1 MATSRTRR
9 ALVAGAAALA
19 IGAAA
24 AAQQRPESLLPP
36 GFGDNA
42 PTPVPSPSTS
52 PAAPG
57 APAAG
62 TAPAPAP
69 RVTATT
75 PAGPLPPL
83 PPLVMPSPTPSA
95 TPAAPRYEMPAFAR
109 RSLAQVGPSD
119 SFAADA
125 FAGADGRYVE
135 RLMRQLSAPIASRW
149 LSIALRR
156 LLAAELV
163 TPAHVNGADFAA
175 ERAWLLLRMGES
187 VTARAV
193 AQSVDADRVT
203 PKLRQIWMQTALATA
218 DPGALC
224 PLAAGAGDS
233 ERGWIV
239 ARAMCAGLTGTA
251 RTQPLLA
258 EIRRRRVASGID
270 LQLAQKVMGA
280 GLNSRQA
287 ITIEWAPVTELTAW
301 RFGLATATGVP
312 IPAELYATVGSQ
324 VTGWRALAPA
334 IPLGERAA
342 VADRAAAMGTLSSAA
357 LVDLY
362 AALGDAEEVPAP
374 FARAANDLRDAY
386 VGDSLD
392 TRLGAMTRLWDSA
405 ETPAARY
412 GRLILTAR
420 AAARLLPAGE
430 VEQADRLIASMLSA
444 GLDRT
449 AQRWRAHVRA
459 GGDAWAMLLLAD
471 PDGGAR
477 GVSAADYAPGGAN
490 AERKKQLFFAA
501 LAGLGDVPAADL
513 AEAGERFG
521 VPVATA
527 NNWTRALDRAVAVR
541 QQGTVV
547 LLAAVGL
554 QANGWGGVPPAALY
568 RVVAALRAVGLDGE
582 ARMIAAEAIARL

>member
-24 AAQQRPESLLPP
+24 AAQQSPESLLPP

-42 PTPVPSPSTS
+42 PTPTPSPAPSAAAAAS
-52 PAAPG
+52 AAPG
-57 APAAG
+57 AVPA
-62 TAPAPAP
+62 TAP

-83 PPLVMPSPTPSA
+83 PPLSMPTPGA
-95 TPAAPRYEMPAFAR
+95 TPTPAAPRYEMPAFAR
-109 RSLAQVGPSD
+109 RSLGQLGPSD

-125 FAGADGRYVE
+125 FAGADGRYLE
-135 RLMRQLSAPIASRW
+135 RLMRRLSAPLPSRW
-149 LSIALRR
+149 LQITLRR

-193 AQSVDADRVT
+193 AQSVDLDRVT
-203 PKLRQIWMQTALATA
+203 PKLRQVWMQAALASA
-218 DPGALC
+218 DPAALC
-224 PLAAGAGDS
+224 ALAPGAGDS

-239 ARAMCAGLTGTA
+239 ARAMCAGLTGTGK
-251 RTQPLLA
+251 TQPLLA
-258 EIRRRRVASGID
+258 DIRRRRVATGID

-280 GLNSRQA
+280 GLDSRQA
-287 ITIEWAPVTELTAW
+287 ITIEWAPVTQLTAW
-301 RFGLATATGVP
+301 RFGLATATGVAV
-312 IPAELYATVGSQ
+312 PADLYDTVGPQ
-324 VTGWRALAPA
+324 VTAWRALAPA
-334 IPLGERAA
+334 IPLAERAA
-342 VADRAAAMGTLSSAA
+342 VADRAAAMGALSSAA

-362 AALGDAEEVPAP
+362 SALADGDDVPAP
-374 FARAANDLRDAY
+374 LARTANDLRDAY

-392 TRLGAMTRLWDSA
+392 TRLGAMARLWDAA

-430 VEQADRLIASMLSA
+430 VEQADRLVASMLSA

-449 AQRWRAHVRA
+449 AQRWRGHVRA
-459 GGDAWAMLLLAD
+459 GSDAWAMLLLAD

-477 GVSAADYAPGGAN
+477 GANPRDYAPSGAN

-501 LAGLGDVPAADL
+501 LAGLGEVPAADL
-513 AEAGERFG
+513 ADEGERFG
-521 VPVATA
+521 VPVTRADS
-527 NNWTRALDRAVAVR
+527 WTRALDRAVAAR
-541 QQGTVV
+541 QQGTVL

-554 QANGWGGVPPAALY
+554 QARGWETVPAASLY

>member
-24 AAQQRPESLLPP
+24 AAQQSPESLLPP

-42 PTPVPSPSTS
+42 PTPTPSPAPSAAA
-52 PAAPG
+52 PAPG
-57 APAAG
+57 APGA
-62 TAPAPAP
+62 TPATAP

-75 PAGPLPPL
+75 PAGPLPPSA
-83 PPLVMPSPTPSA
+83 MPSPGASP

-109 RSLAQVGPSD
+109 RSLAQLGPSD

-125 FAGADGRYVE
+125 FAGTDGRYLE
-135 RLMRQLSAPIASRW
+135 RLMRRLSAPLPSRW
-149 LSIALRR
+149 LQIALRR

-193 AQSVDADRVT
+193 AQSVDLDRVT
-203 PKLRQIWMQTALATA
+203 PKLRQVWMQAALATA
-218 DPGALC
+218 DPAALC
-224 PLAAGAGDS
+224 ALAPGAGDS

-239 ARAMCAGLTGTA
+239 ARAMCAGLTGTGK
-251 RTQPLLA
+251 TQPLLA
-258 EIRRRRVASGID
+258 DIRRRRVASGID

-280 GLNSRQA
+280 GLDSRQA
-287 ITIEWAPVTELTAW
+287 ITIEWAPVTQLTAW
-301 RFGLATATGVP
+301 RFGLATATGVAVP
-312 IPAELYATVGSQ
+312 SELYDTVGPQ
-324 VTGWRALAPA
+324 VTAWRALAPA
-334 IPLGERAA
+334 IPLAERAA
-342 VADRAAAMGTLSSAA
+342 VADRAAAMGALSSAA

-362 AALGDAEEVPAP
+362 SALADGDDVPAP
-374 FARAANDLRDAY
+374 LARTANDLRDAY

-392 TRLGAMTRLWDSA
+392 TRLGAMARLWDAA

-420 AAARLLPAGE
+420 AAARLLPAGD
-430 VEQADRLIASMLSA
+430 VKQADRLVASMLSA

-449 AQRWRAHVRA
+449 AQRWRGHVRA
-459 GGDAWAMLLLAD
+459 GSDAWAMLLLAD

-477 GVSAADYAPGGAN
+477 GASPRDYTPSGAN

-513 AEAGERFG
+513 ADEGERFG
-521 VPVATA
+521 VPVTRVD
-527 NNWTRALDRAVAVR
+527 NWTRALDRAVAGR
-541 QQGTVV
+541 QQGTVL

-554 QANGWGGVPPAALY
+554 QARGWEAVPAASLY
-568 RVVAALRAVGLDGE
+568 RVVAALRTVGLDGE

>member
-24 AAQQRPESLLPP
+24 AAQQSPESLLPP

-42 PTPVPSPSTS
+42 PTPTPSPVPT
-52 PAAPG
+52 AV
-57 APAAG
+57 
-62 TAPAPAP
+62 APAPAGPGAAPATAP

-83 PPLVMPSPTPSA
+83 PPLEMPSPGATP

-109 RSLAQVGPSD
+109 RSLAQLGPSD

-125 FAGADGRYVE
+125 FAGAEGRYLE
-135 RLMRQLSAPIASRW
+135 RLMRRLSAPLPSRW
-149 LSIALRR
+149 LQIALRR

-163 TPAHVNGADFAA
+163 TPAHVDGADFAA

-193 AQSVDADRVT
+193 AQSVDLDRVT
-203 PKLRQIWMQTALATA
+203 PKLRQVWMQAALATA
-218 DPGALC
+218 DPAALC
-224 PLAAGAGDS
+224 ALAPGAGDS

-239 ARAMCAGLTGTA
+239 ARAMCAGLTGTGK
-251 RTQPLLA
+251 TQPLLA
-258 EIRRRRVASGID
+258 DIRRRRIASGID

-280 GLNSRQA
+280 GLDSRQA
-287 ITIEWAPVTELTAW
+287 ITIEWAPVTQLTAW
-301 RFGLATATGVP
+301 RFGLATATGVAV
-312 IPAELYATVGSQ
+312 PADLYGTVGPQ
-324 VTGWRALAPA
+324 VTAWRALAPA
-334 IPLGERAA
+334 IPLAERAA
-342 VADRAAAMGTLSSAA
+342 VADRAAAMGALSSAA

-362 AALGDAEEVPAP
+362 SALADGDDVPAP
-374 FARAANDLRDAY
+374 LARTANDLRDAY

-392 TRLGAMTRLWDSA
+392 TRLGAMARLWDAA

-430 VEQADRLIASMLSA
+430 VEQADRLVASMLSA

-449 AQRWRAHVRA
+449 AQRWRGHVRA
-459 GGDAWAMLLLAD
+459 GSDAWAMLLLAD

-477 GVSAADYAPGGAN
+477 GANPRDYAPNGAN

-513 AEAGERFG
+513 ADEGERFG
-521 VPVATA
+521 VPVTRADS
-527 NNWTRALDRAVAVR
+527 WTRALDQAVAAR
-541 QQGTVV
+541 QQGTVL

-554 QANGWGGVPPAALY
+554 QARGWETVPAASLY

>member
-24 AAQQRPESLLPP
+24 AAQQSPESLLPP

-42 PTPVPSPSTS
+42 PTPTPSPVPS
-52 PAAPG
+52 AV
-57 APAAG
+57 
-62 TAPAPAP
+62 APAPAGPGAAPATAP

-83 PPLVMPSPTPSA
+83 TMPSPDATP

-109 RSLAQVGPSD
+109 RSLAQLGPSD

-125 FAGADGRYVE
+125 FAGADGRYLE
-135 RLMRQLSAPIASRW
+135 RLMRRLSAPLPSRW
-149 LSIALRR
+149 LQIALRR

-193 AQSVDADRVT
+193 AQSVDLDRVT
-203 PKLRQIWMQTALATA
+203 PKLRQVWMQAALATA
-218 DPGALC
+218 DPAALC
-224 PLAAGAGDS
+224 ALAPGAGES

-239 ARAMCAGLTGTA
+239 ARAMCAGLTGTGK
-251 RTQPLLA
+251 TQPLLA
-258 EIRRRRVASGID
+258 DIRRRRVASGID

-280 GLNSRQA
+280 GLDSRQA
-287 ITIEWAPVTELTAW
+287 ITIEWAPVTQLTAW
-301 RFGLATATGVP
+301 RFGLATATGVAVP
-312 IPAELYATVGSQ
+312 GELYDTVGPQ
-324 VTGWRALAPA
+324 VTAWRALAPA
-334 IPLGERAA
+334 IPLAERAA
-342 VADRAAAMGTLSSAA
+342 VADRAAAMGALSSAA

-362 AALGDAEEVPAP
+362 SALADGDDVPAP
-374 FARAANDLRDAY
+374 LARTANDLRDAY

-392 TRLGAMTRLWDSA
+392 TRLGAMARLWDAA

-430 VEQADRLIASMLSA
+430 VEQADRLVASMLSA

-449 AQRWRAHVRA
+449 AQRWRGHVRA
-459 GGDAWAMLLLAD
+459 GSDAWAMLLLAD
-471 PDGGAR
+471 PDGAAR
-477 GVSAADYAPGGAN
+477 GASPRDYAPGGAN

-513 AEAGERFG
+513 ADEGERFG
-521 VPVATA
+521 VPVTRADS
-527 NNWTRALDRAVAVR
+527 WTRALDQAVAAR
-541 QQGTVV
+541 QQGTVL
-547 LLAAVGL
+547 LLAAVGM
-554 QANGWGGVPPAALY
+554 QARGWETVPAASLY

>member
-42 PTPVPSPSTS
+42 PTPTPSPAPSPAA

-57 APAAG
+57 AAPA
-62 TAPAPAP
+62 TAPSVA
-69 RVTATT
+69 ATT

-83 PPLVMPSPTPSA
+83 PPLVMPTPGATPTPV
-95 TPAAPRYEMPAFAR
+95 APRYEMPAFAR
-109 RSLAQVGPSD
+109 RSLAQLGPSD

-125 FAGADGRYVE
+125 VAGADGRYLE
-135 RLMRQLSAPIASRW
+135 RLMRRLSAPLPSRW
-149 LSIALRR
+149 LQIALRR

-187 VTARAV
+187 VAARAV
-193 AQSVDADRVT
+193 AQSVDLDRVT
-203 PKLRQIWMQTALATA
+203 PKLHQVWMQAALATA
-218 DPGALC
+218 DPAALC
-224 PLAAGAGDS
+224 ALAPGAGDS

-239 ARAMCAGLTGTA
+239 ARAMCAGLTGTG

-258 EIRRRRVASGID
+258 DIRRRRVASGID

-280 GLNSRQA
+280 GLDSRQA
-287 ITIEWAPVTELTAW
+287 ITIEWAPVTQLTAW
-301 RFGLATATGVP
+301 RFGLATATGVAV
-312 IPAELYATVGSQ
+312 PAELYDTVGPQ
-324 VTGWRALAPA
+324 VTAWRALAPA
-334 IPLGERAA
+334 IPLAERAA
-342 VADRAAAMGTLSSAA
+342 VADRAAAMGALSSAA

-362 AALGDAEEVPAP
+362 SALADGDDVPAP
-374 FARAANDLRDAY
+374 LARTANDLRDAY

-392 TRLGAMTRLWDSA
+392 TRLGAMQRLWDAA

-430 VEQADRLIASMLSA
+430 VEQADRLVASMLSA

-449 AQRWRAHVRA
+449 AQRWRGHVRA

-477 GVSAADYAPGGAN
+477 GVSARDYAPTGAN

-513 AEAGERFG
+513 AAEGERFG
-521 VPVATA
+521 VPVARA
-527 NNWTRALDRAVAVR
+527 DSWTRALDQAVAGR
-541 QQGTVV
+541 QQGTVL

-554 QANGWGGVPPAALY
+554 QARGWETVPAASLY

>member
-24 AAQQRPESLLPP
+24 AAQQSPESLLPP
-36 GFGDNA
+36 GFSDNA
-42 PTPVPSPSTS
+42 PTPSP
-52 PAAPG
+52 
-57 APAAG
+57 APAAA
-62 TAPAPAP
+62 APAVAGSGAAPPTAP

-83 PPLVMPSPTPSA
+83 PPLAMPTPGA
-95 TPAAPRYEMPAFAR
+95 TPTPAAPRYEMPAFAR
-109 RSLAQVGPSD
+109 RSLAQLGPSD

-135 RLMRQLSAPIASRW
+135 RLMRRLSAPLPSRW
-149 LSIALRR
+149 LQIALRR

-187 VTARAV
+187 ITARAV
-193 AQSVDADRVT
+193 AQSVDLDRVT
-203 PKLRQIWMQTALATA
+203 PKLRQVWMQAALATA
-218 DPGALC
+218 DPAALC
-224 PLAAGAGDS
+224 ALAPGAGDS
-233 ERGWIV
+233 EPGWIV
-239 ARAMCAGLTGTA
+239 ARAMCAGLTGTGK
-251 RTQPLLA
+251 TQPLLA
-258 EIRRRRVASGID
+258 DMRRRRVASGID

-280 GLNSRQA
+280 GLDSRQA
-287 ITIEWAPVTELTAW
+287 ITIEWAPVTQLTAW
-301 RFGLATATGVP
+301 RFGLATATGVAVP
-312 IPAELYATVGSQ
+312 GELYGTVGPQ
-324 VTGWRALAPA
+324 VTAWRALAPA
-334 IPLGERAA
+334 IPLAERAA
-342 VADRAAAMGTLSSAA
+342 VADRAAAMGALSSAA

-362 AALGDAEEVPAP
+362 SALADGDDVPAP
-374 FARAANDLRDAY
+374 LARIANDLRDAY

-392 TRLGAMTRLWDSA
+392 TRLAAMARLWDAA

-430 VEQADRLIASMLSA
+430 VAQADRLVASMLSA

-449 AQRWRAHVRA
+449 AQRWRGHVRA
-459 GGDAWAMLLLAD
+459 GSDAWAMLLLAD

-477 GVSAADYAPGGAN
+477 GANPRDYAPSGAN
-490 AERKKQLFFAA
+490 AERKKQLFFAG
-501 LAGLGDVPAADL
+501 LAGLGEVPAADL
-513 AEAGERFG
+513 ADEGERFG
-521 VPVATA
+521 VPVTRVDS
-527 NNWTRALDRAVAVR
+527 WTRALDQAVTAR
-541 QQGTVV
+541 QQGTVL

-554 QANGWGGVPPAALY
+554 QARGWETVPAASLY

-582 ARMIAAEAIARL
+582 ARMIAAEALARL

>member
-1 MATSRTRR
+1 LATSRTRR

-19 IGAAA
+19 VGAAA

-36 GFGDNA
+36 GFGESAPA
-42 PTPVPSPSTS
+42 PTSSPAPAATA
-52 PAAPG
+52 PATAAPG
-57 APAAG
+57 TPPR
-62 TAPAPAP
+62 TAPSVA
-69 RVTATT
+69 ATT

-83 PPLVMPSPTPSA
+83 PPLAMPSPGATQ

-109 RSLAQVGPSD
+109 RSLAQLGPSD
-119 SFAADA
+119 SFAPDA

-135 RLMRQLSAPIASRW
+135 RLMRRLSAPLPSRW
-149 LSIALRR
+149 LQIALRR

-163 TPAHVNGADFAA
+163 TPTQINGADFAA

-203 PKLRQIWMQTALATA
+203 PKLRQVWMQAALATA
-218 DPGALC
+218 DPAALC
-224 PLAAGAGDS
+224 ALAPGAGDS

-251 RTQPLLA
+251 KTPPLLA
-258 EIRRRRVASGID
+258 DIRRRRVASGID

-280 GLNSRQA
+280 GLDSRQA
-287 ITIEWAPVTELTAW
+287 ITIEWAPVTQLTAW
-301 RFGLATATGVP
+301 RFGLATATGVVV
-312 IPAELYATVGSQ
+312 PAELYATVGPQ
-324 VTGWRALAPA
+324 LAAWRALAPA
-334 IPLGERAA
+334 IPLAERAT
-342 VADRAAAMGTLSSAA
+342 VADQAAAMGALSSAA

-362 AALGDAEEVPAP
+362 AALADSDDVPAP
-374 FARAANDLRDAY
+374 LARTANELRDAY
-386 VGDSLD
+386 AGDSLA
-392 TRLGAMTRLWDSA
+392 TRLSAMTRLWDAA

-430 VEQADRLIASMLSA
+430 VDQADRLVASMLSA

-449 AQRWRAHVRA
+449 AQRWRGHVRA
-459 GGDAWAMLLLAD
+459 GSDAWAMLLLAD
-471 PDGGAR
+471 PDGAAR
-477 GVSAADYAPGGAN
+477 GVSPRDYAPVGAN

-513 AEAGERFG
+513 ADEGERFG
-521 VPVATA
+521 VPVARA
-527 NNWTRALDRAVAVR
+527 DNWSRALDRAVSTR
-541 QQGTVV
+541 QQGTVL

-554 QANGWGGVPPAALY
+554 QARGWETVPAASLY
-568 RVVAALRAVGLDGE
+568 RVVAALRAVGLNGE